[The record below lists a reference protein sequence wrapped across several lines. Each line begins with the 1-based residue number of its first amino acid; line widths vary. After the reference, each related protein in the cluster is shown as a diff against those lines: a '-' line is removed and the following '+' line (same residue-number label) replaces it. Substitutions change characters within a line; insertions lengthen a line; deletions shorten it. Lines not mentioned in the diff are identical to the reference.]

1 MGGIPSKVLRHLKD
15 EEIDWKNAGDHD
27 YQTVIAR
34 GFDGLVAVDPIKGIT
49 EVKWPRIKYSGLPPL
64 YKTLELKFN

>member
-1 MGGIPSKVLRHLKD
+1 MWGVYLQRFLRHLKD

-49 EVKWPRIKYSGLPPL
+49 EVKWPRIKYRGYHLFTRRAS
-64 YKTLELKFN
+64 